1 MATDP
6 RYRGPGDGWQYGRRS
21 IEVSKEKD
29 PGSGPSPFF
38 RVPAPA
44 GTSVKENPVK
54 DRKDTTQ
61 ETKKSLVDIWLHGF
75 SRINVGQAP
84 RSTDYGVRF

>member
-1 MATDP
+1 M
-6 RYRGPGDGWQYGRRS
+6 
-21 IEVSKEKD
+21 
-29 PGSGPSPFF
+29 
-38 RVPAPA
+38 
-44 GTSVKENPVK
+44 K